1 MDSIWYFIL
10 FFSLKFQVWIRL
22 NQLWLIIN
30 VTNWQ
35 FWACAVSPYCTYAFT
50 NYVKLNCGNANPNWK
65 IFSTKRPK
73 TVFWWAPGGP
83 RPPAPRVRKKVG
95 TAKVRGTPVPGN
107 CLLPRRP
114 VPVPAEVRYR
124 NEIWAYP
131 ISWCTSSTITA
142 IIWLSVMNFGRW
154 LISLPQRDN
163 VKVILRICICFSKSG
178 VFGPF
183 YLFGCF
189 GHFWHI
195 SAPLK

>member
-1 MDSIWYFIL
+1 MVNHGLNLIFYSL
-10 FFSLKFQVWIRL
+10 FSQISGL
-22 NQLWLIIN
+22 NQLWPITN

-73 TVFWWAPGGP
+73 MVFWWAPGGP

-95 TAKVRGTPVPGN
+95 TAKVRGIPVPGN

-163 VKVILRICICFSKSG
+163 VKVLDYEWFLVWTCLDL
-178 VFGPF
+178 P
-183 YLFGCF
+183 
-189 GHFWHI
+189 
-195 SAPLK
+195 